1 MHIKKTDVFTKWFDR
16 LKDRRAKI
24 IINQRIVRISDG
36 LLGDFKS
43 IGEGVGEIR
52 VNYGPGYRIYCTI
65 RGMELIILLCGGEKS
80 TQQEDI
86 KKAKS
91 LAKEI

>member
-1 MHIKKTDVFTKWFDR
+1 MQIKKTDVFAKWFDH

-24 IINQRIVRISDG
+24 IIIQRIVRISDG

-43 IGEGVGEIR
+43 VGDGVSEIR
-52 VNYGPGYRIYCTI
+52 INYGPGYRVYCTM
-65 RGMELIILLCGGEKS
+65 RGNDLIILLCGGEKS

-86 KKAKS
+86 KKAKN

>member
-1 MHIKKTDVFTKWFDR
+1 MQIKKTDVFAKWFDH

-24 IINQRIVRISDG
+24 IINQRIM
-36 LLGDFKS
+36 
-43 IGEGVGEIR
+43 
-52 VNYGPGYRIYCTI
+52 
-65 RGMELIILLCGGEKS
+65 RGTDLIILLCGGEKS

-86 KKAKS
+86 KKAKN

>member
-1 MHIKKTDVFTKWFDR
+1 MQIKKTDVFTKWFDH

-43 IGEGVGEIR
+43 VGDGVSEIR
-52 VNYGPGYRIYCTI
+52 INYGPGYRVYCTM
-65 RGMELIILLCGGEKS
+65 RGNDLIILLCGGEKS

-86 KKAKS
+86 RKAKN
-91 LAKEI
+91 LAKEV